1 MLDILI
7 KVQFF
12 WAAVFAL
19 SFGSELALANDSL
32 FDGASHCVAYKTKKK
47 ILMIHRVN
55 VVGYNCQV
63 STQIV
68 PEVDEK
74 YHFEM
79 QVQARGFESGESE
92 RDRDVQKILK
102 AESFPQISFKTSGR
116 SKSEWQAL
124 LDKKVFLLDGNLE
137 IGGSSYPVSANV
149 TLDSKN
155 KIHIANGWVTRK
167 FTELGISPP
176 KLGMGILASVADKV
190 ELHFQIRADKIL
202 GIDSI
207 FN

>member
-7 KVQFF
+7 KVQLI
-12 WAAVFAL
+12 WATVSTL
-19 SFGSELALANDSL
+19 SIGSELALANDSL
-32 FDGASHCVAYKTKKK
+32 FDDASHCVAYKTKKK

-92 RDRDVQKILK
+92 RDKDVQKILK

-124 LDKKVFLLDGNLE
+124 LDKKVFLLDGNLD

-155 KIHIANGWVTRK
+155 KIHIANGSVTRK

-190 ELHFQIRADKIL
+190 ELHFQIRADKTL

-207 FN
+207 SN

>member
-7 KVQFF
+7 KVRFL

-19 SFGSELALANDSL
+19 SLGSELGLASDSL
-32 FDGASHCVAYKTKKK
+32 FEFSSHCVAYKTKKK

-55 VVGYNCQV
+55 VIGYNCQV

-68 PEVDEK
+68 PEIDEK

-116 SKSEWQAL
+116 SKPEWQAL
-124 LDKKVFLLDGNLE
+124 LDKKIFLLEGNLE
-137 IGGSSYPVSANV
+137 IGGSSFPVAANV
-149 TLDSKN
+149 TVDSIN
-155 KIHIANGWVTRK
+155 KIQIANGSVTRK

-190 ELHFQIRADKIL
+190 ELHFQIRADKTL

-207 FN
+207 SN